1 LRFPAPTREAHLKFC
16 KTEGWDR
23 VRSAR
28 GKSGTHHD
36 TFELP
41 LPNGDV
47 LRTRVSRP
55 PDRSTYGPG
64 LWSHILKDQL
74 HVTEQEFWACVQDG
88 VLPDRG
94 STAPE
99 PADGVPTEVLWQL
112 IHRVGLSADQVA
124 RLTKEEAIAR
134 LQRYWTTGD

>member
-1 LRFPAPTREAHLKFC
+1 MSFPAPTREAHLNFC
-16 KTEGWDR
+16 RTEGWDP

-36 TFELP
+36 TFELT
-41 LPNGDV
+41 LPTGDV

-55 PDRSTYGPG
+55 PDRSTYGPS

-94 STAPE
+94 RAPE
-99 PADGVPTEVLWQL
+99 PANAVPTEVLWQL
-112 IHRVGLSADQVA
+112 INRVGLSSDEAG
-124 RLTKEEAIAR
+124 RLTREEAIAR
-134 LQRYWTTGD
+134 LQQYWTTGD